1 MGSDLHFNYSVLGDT
16 VNLASRLEG
25 QTKTYGVPIV
35 IGARTAQA
43 VQGSFA
49 VLEIDFVQVKG
60 KSEPELVYTL
70 LGGSDVAE
78 AARFQKL
85 RDLNGLMLT
94 SYRNQN
100 WAGALE
106 AILQCREAGREFG
119 LDEFYN
125 RYVARIRTL
134 LDQPPEA
141 DWNGVFVAETK

>member
-1 MGSDLHFNYSVLGDT
+1 
-16 VNLASRLEG
+16 
-25 QTKTYGVPIV
+25 
-35 IGARTAQA
+35 
-43 VQGSFA
+43 
-49 VLEIDFVQVKG
+49 
-60 KSEPELVYTL
+60 
-70 LGGSDVAE
+70 
-78 AARFQKL
+78 
-85 RDLNGLMLT
+85 MLT